1 MLKYHKFNQIVI
13 LIQIYSNFK
22 YHIKYIALKSSLPVG
37 IWKVFYVDSE
47 GKKNRND
54 NDHDVDLISN
64 ISNVLNIFNVTYIQR
79 RPGMIMMK
87 I

>member
-1 MLKYHKFNQIVI
+1 MI
-13 LIQIYSNFK
+13 LIQICSNLK
-22 YHIKYIALKSSLPVG
+22 YHIKYIALQSSLPVG

-64 ISNVLNIFNVTYIQR
+64 ISNVLNIFNITYIQR
-79 RPGMIMMK
+79 RPGMMMM
-87 I
+87 